1 MSSDN
6 INRAKE
12 IVAKYPEVFEA
23 LLEFERTKKI
33 PLLYR
38 RRRINVTIDE
48 NVMRDFKQYC
58 QKKGLNMSR
67 ILEKKMIEIMKSL

>member
-38 RRRINVTIDE
+38 RKRINLTIDE

-67 ILEKKMIEIMKSL
+67 ILEKKMIELIKSM